1 MEMTSRFVC
10 GKGDVPDIYTKP
22 FVGQWFPGNGGDAS
36 ELTTAILF
44 LHLDNFAT
52 SLAVACKA
60 CRMDLFAQARNL
72 GIQTEFFDG
81 QGHRHVTDAAALK
94 IILDALPARVPQP
107 LLNQAV
113 VVRSGQPSRTEL
125 SQAAV
130 PPLRWKIMAGP
141 KVMARGQTCDRVIAW
156 PPDLSVGSYRLHL
169 TDASS
174 VTEETPLIVAPPRAF
189 DGDFDR
195 CWLLAVQLYG
205 IRSAR
210 NWGIGDFSDLE
221 GLLELASQLGADGVG
236 LNPLHALFDDR
247 PADCSP
253 YSPNSRLFLNPL
265 YIDVEKLPE
274 FQLGAFAE
282 NSDTIV
288 RLRQSD
294 IVDYAA
300 VAELKWRGL
309 RSAFEVFKT
318 NPSTERLA
326 AFSKFR
332 NERGAML
339 SRFACF
345 EVLRHKFNRPWWEWP
360 AEWQQPDDARSAAL
374 HAGPDSAEIEFVK
387 FVQWSADQ
395 QLQSCR
401 DRAARLGMKVGLYLD
416 VAVGVQSD
424 GFDAWKEQSAI
435 SRHLSVGAPP
445 DALNTAGQNW
455 GLAGFNAAGLEI
467 QSFEPYREM
476 LRASMRHAG
485 AIRLDHVLGLKRLYL
500 VPHGFAA
507 DNGVYVQMPF
517 EALLAATAQESV
529 AHRCV
534 VIGEDLGTVPE
545 GFREQMAEWGIWS
558 YQVMMFERDD
568 HGSFRGV
575 DHYASNALV
584 TFNTH
589 DLSTYAGWRCFS
601 DLALKRSLG
610 IDPGESDEARWHAL
624 AMLTDVL
631 RHHAVDGHDLYAVA
645 GFLAR
650 TKSRLLAI
658 SLEDLLG
665 VIDQPNI
672 PGTVDEHPNWR
683 RRLPLAIDEIASA
696 IDAPALRAA
705 TGERTR
711 AAT

>member
-1 MEMTSRFVC
+1 
-10 GKGDVPDIYTKP
+10 
-22 FVGQWFPGNGGDAS
+22 
-36 ELTTAILF
+36 
-44 LHLDNFAT
+44 
-52 SLAVACKA
+52 
-60 CRMDLFAQARNL
+60 MDLFIRAKDL
-72 GIQTEFFDG
+72 GIQTEFMDG
-81 QGHRHVTDAAALK
+81 QGHRHVTGAAALQ
-94 IILDALPARVPQP
+94 IILDALPARIPTRF
-107 LLNQAV
+107 LKEV
-113 VVRSGQPSRTEL
+113 VVIRSGQSARTEL
-125 SQAAV
+125 DQAATL
-130 PPLRWKIMAGP
+130 PLRWKIVAGL
-141 KVMARGQTCDRVIAW
+141 KVIAEGETPDRVIVW
-156 PPDLSVGSYRLHL
+156 PLGLPEGSYRLHL
-169 TDASS
+169 TDAAAL
-174 VTEETPLIVAPPRAF
+174 TEEAPLIVAPPRAF
-189 DGDFDR
+189 GGDFER

-205 IRSAR
+205 IRSER
-210 NWGIGDFSDLE
+210 NWGIGDFTDLE
-221 GLLELASQLGADGVG
+221 GLIELAAGLGADGVG

-247 PADCSP
+247 PGDCSP

-274 FQLGAFAE
+274 FQPGAIAGHAAA
-282 NSDTIV
+282 IA
-288 RLRQSD
+288 RLRESD

-300 VAELKWRGL
+300 VADLKWRAL
-309 RSAFEVFKT
+309 RSAFEVFKA
-318 NPSTERLA
+318 NPGAERHA
-326 AFSKFR
+326 AFAKFR
-332 NERGAML
+332 TERGAML

-345 EVLRHKFNRPWWEWP
+345 ETLRHKFGKPWWEWP
-360 AEWQQPDDARSAAL
+360 EEWRQSDDARSAAL
-374 HAGPDSAEIEFVK
+374 HAGPDAGEIEFVK
-387 FVQWSADQ
+387 FVQWTADQ
-395 QLQSCR
+395 QLAACR
-401 DRAARLGMKVGLYLD
+401 DLAAKRGMKVGLYLD

-424 GFDAWKEQSAI
+424 GFDAWNEQSAI
-435 SRHLSVGAPP
+435 SRHLAVGAPP

-467 QSFEPYREM
+467 RSFEPFREM

-517 EALLAATAQESV
+517 EALLAATAQESMK
-529 AHRCV
+529 HRCV

-545 GFREQMAEWGIWS
+545 GFREQMADWGIWS

-568 HGSFRGV
+568 RGAFRGV
-575 DHYASNALV
+575 DHYLANALV

-601 DLALKRSLG
+601 DLSLKRSLG

-624 AMLTDVL
+624 AMLSDVL
-631 RHHAVDGHDLYAVA
+631 RHHAIDDHDLYAVA

-683 RRLPLAIDEIASA
+683 RRLPLSIDEMVAAIDVA
-696 IDAPALRAA
+696 ALRSA
-705 TGERTR
+705 TRERTR
-711 AAT
+711 AAV